1 MNELLH
7 VGIIPDGNRRWARS
21 RGLTIGDAYEAG
33 YSKLK
38 EVARHLFDY
47 NVRYLTVY
55 AMSYDNCMKRDV
67 DERNA
72 LLRVLDRAIVDL
84 ERERLLDEYDVKL
97 VVSGDLTLI
106 PDGTRRKIQDL
117 VERYSSGRR
126 VLHVG
131 LCYSVWWELSQL
143 KHRNLGFD
151 QRMPPI
157 DLVIRTG
164 GARRISGFFPLLVEY
179 AELYFTDTLWP
190 ELTRRELDLAIEW
203 FKRQR
208 RNFGR

>member
-21 RGLTIGDAYEAG
+21 RGLTIRDAYEAG

-38 EVARHLFDY
+38 EVARYLFDY

-55 AMSYDNCMKRDV
+55 AMSYDNCAKRDV

-72 LLRVLDRAIVDL
+72 LLRVLDKAIVDL

-143 KHRNLGFD
+143 KHRNLGFE

>member
-21 RGLTIGDAYEAG
+21 RGLTIRDAYEAG

-38 EVARHLFDY
+38 EVARYLFDY

-55 AMSYDNCMKRDV
+55 AMSYDNCVKRDA

-72 LLRVLDRAIVDL
+72 LLRVLDKAIVDL
-84 ERERLLDEYDVKL
+84 KRERLLDEYDVKL

-117 VERYSSGRR
+117 VEMYSSGRR

-143 KHRNLGFD
+143 KHRNLGFE

-190 ELTRRELDLAIEW
+190 ELTRGELDLAIEW

>member
-21 RGLTIGDAYEAG
+21 RGLTIRDAYEAG

-38 EVARHLFDY
+38 EVARYLFDY

-55 AMSYDNCMKRDV
+55 AMSYDNCVKRDA

-72 LLRVLDRAIVDL
+72 LLRVLDKAIVDL
-84 ERERLLDEYDVKL
+84 KRERLLDEYDVKL

-143 KHRNLGFD
+143 KHRNLGFE

>member
-21 RGLTIGDAYEAG
+21 RGLTIRDAYEAG

-38 EVARHLFDY
+38 EVARYLFDY

-55 AMSYDNCMKRDV
+55 AMSYDNCVKRDV
-67 DERNA
+67 NERNA
-72 LLRVLDRAIVDL
+72 LLRVLDKAIVDL

-143 KHRNLGFD
+143 KHRNLGFE

-203 FKRQR
+203 FRRQR

>member
-21 RGLTIGDAYEAG
+21 RGLTIRDAYEAG

-38 EVARHLFDY
+38 EVARYLFDY

-55 AMSYDNCMKRDV
+55 AMSYDNCVKRDV

-72 LLRVLDRAIVDL
+72 LLRVLDKAIVDL

-106 PDGTRRKIQDL
+106 PDATRRKIQDL

-143 KHRNLGFD
+143 KHRNLGFE

-203 FKRQR
+203 FRRQR

>member
-21 RGLTIGDAYEAG
+21 RGLTIRDAYEAG

-38 EVARHLFDY
+38 EVARYLFDY

-55 AMSYDNCMKRDV
+55 AMSYDNCVKRDA

-72 LLRVLDRAIVDL
+72 LLRVLDKAIVDL
-84 ERERLLDEYDVKL
+84 KRERLLDEYDVKL

-117 VERYSSGRR
+117 VEMYSSGRR

-143 KHRNLGFD
+143 KHRNLGFE

>member
-21 RGLTIGDAYEAG
+21 RGLTIRDAYEAG

-38 EVARHLFDY
+38 EVARYLFDY

-55 AMSYDNCMKRDV
+55 AMSYDNCVKRDA

-72 LLRVLDRAIVDL
+72 LLRVLDKAIVDL
-84 ERERLLDEYDVKL
+84 EMERLLDEYDVKL

-143 KHRNLGFD
+143 KHRNLGFE

-203 FKRQR
+203 FRRQR

>member
-21 RGLTIGDAYEAG
+21 RGLTIRDAYEAG

-38 EVARHLFDY
+38 EVARYLFDY

-55 AMSYDNCMKRDV
+55 AMSYDNCVKRDA
-67 DERNA
+67 DERNV
-72 LLRVLDRAIVDL
+72 LLRVLDKAIVDL

-143 KHRNLGFD
+143 KHRNLGFE

>member
-21 RGLTIGDAYEAG
+21 RGLTIRDAYEAG

-38 EVARHLFDY
+38 EVARYLFDY

-55 AMSYDNCMKRDV
+55 AMSYDNCVKRDA

-72 LLRVLDRAIVDL
+72 LLRVLDKAIVDL

-131 LCYSVWWELSQL
+131 LCYGVWWELSQL
-143 KHRNLGFD
+143 KHRNLGFE

>member
-21 RGLTIGDAYEAG
+21 RGLTIRDAYEAG

-38 EVARHLFDY
+38 EVARYLFDY

-55 AMSYDNCMKRDV
+55 AMSYDNCVKRDV
-67 DERNA
+67 DERSA
-72 LLRVLDRAIVDL
+72 LLRVLDKAIVDL

-131 LCYSVWWELSQL
+131 LCYNVWWELSQL
-143 KHRNLGFD
+143 KHRNLGFE

-203 FKRQR
+203 FRRQR

>member
-21 RGLTIGDAYEAG
+21 RGLTIRDAYEAG

-38 EVARHLFDY
+38 EVARYLFDY

-55 AMSYDNCMKRDV
+55 AMSYDNCVKRDA

-72 LLRVLDRAIVDL
+72 LLRVLDKAIVDL
-84 ERERLLDEYDVKL
+84 KRERLLDEYDVKL

-117 VERYSSGRR
+117 VEMYSSGRR

-143 KHRNLGFD
+143 KHRNLGFE

-190 ELTRRELDLAIEW
+190 ELTRGELDLAIEW
-203 FKRQR
+203 FRRQR

>member
-21 RGLTIGDAYEAG
+21 RGLTIRDAYEAG

-38 EVARHLFDY
+38 EVARYLFDY

-55 AMSYDNCMKRDV
+55 AMSYDNCVKRDV

-72 LLRVLDRAIVDL
+72 LLRVLDKAIVDL

-143 KHRNLGFD
+143 KHGNLGFE
-151 QRMPPI
+151 QGMPPI

>member
-1 MNELLH
+1 
-7 VGIIPDGNRRWARS
+7 
-21 RGLTIGDAYEAG
+21 
-33 YSKLK
+33 
-38 EVARHLFDY
+38 
-47 NVRYLTVY
+47 
-55 AMSYDNCMKRDV
+55 MSYDNCVKRDV

-72 LLRVLDRAIVDL
+72 LLRVLDKAIVDL

-106 PDGTRRKIQDL
+106 PDETRRKIQDL

-143 KHRNLGFD
+143 KHRNLGFER
-151 QRMPPI
+151 RMPPI